1 MCMDH
6 VHVEVKERLLA
17 ANDETAG
24 KVRQQ
29 ARDAGMLVVNL
40 ISSPGSGKT
49 TLLET
54 TLERLRGKH
63 RMASLVGDVATEM
76 DAERL
81 RGAGSPARQ
90 ILTGEACHLDARQI
104 DHEIGHLGGDL
115 PEILFVENVGNLVC
129 PATYDLGE
137 DFKIALLSVTEG
149 EDKPFKYPAIF
160 SNAALTVI
168 TKSDLMPHVSFDME
182 RVRRQVSVLNPE
194 ASFLITSARSGD
206 GLDAFCRLLEERL
219 VAKRQGAVLSRCAAT
234 VRR

>member
-17 ANDETAG
+17 ANDETAQR
-24 KVRQQ
+24 VRQMAQ
-29 ARDAGMLVVNL
+29 EAGMLLVNL

-49 TLLET
+49 SLLEAA
-54 TLERLRGKH
+54 LERLHGKF
-63 RMASLVGDVATEM
+63 RMASLVGDVATEI
-76 DAERL
+76 DADRL

-149 EDKPFKYPAIF
+149 DDKPFKYPAIF
-160 SNAALTVI
+160 SHAALTVI
-168 TKSDLMPHVSFDME
+168 TKSDLMPHVSFNME
-182 RVRRQVSVLNPE
+182 RVREQVGILNPE
-194 ASFLITSARSGD
+194 ASIQITSVRNGE
-206 GLDAFCRLLEERL
+206 GIGAFCQLLEKRL
-219 VAKRQGAVLSRCAAT
+219 AEKRRHAGVVGR
-234 VRR
+234 V